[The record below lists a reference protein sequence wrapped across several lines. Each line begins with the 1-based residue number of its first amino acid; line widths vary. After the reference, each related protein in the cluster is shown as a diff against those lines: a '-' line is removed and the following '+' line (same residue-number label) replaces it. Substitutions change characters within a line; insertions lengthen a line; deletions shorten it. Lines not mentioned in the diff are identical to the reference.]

1 MAGKNLLKGLLQP
14 KNNPSKN
21 GFDRSQSHKFT
32 TKVGMILPILC
43 EELMPNSTYE
53 INMQHLTRTQPLN
66 TAAYVQMKENFD
78 FVFVPYSVLWHSW
91 QEFIDQTSD
100 KNSALELGHTFA
112 PTLLMSTLL
121 KPLWNEYHNYR
132 QGSANYGKYLKDVHG
147 YPMLF
152 NTLRLLELLGYG
164 SFNGVFEYIF
174 DTLDYTAAE
183 GDTWIEEHYSYHV
196 NLWAVLAYNK
206 AFNDFYKESNWFTGN
221 NPAYFN
227 VDDIPCNDLASSFI
241 ESYRTLNNT
250 SSSSTNFM
258 FAFQPRY
265 HLWYKDRF
273 TGGLPTAQFGDVS
286 ITPSESGLLIYNN
299 IDKSNISGTGS
310 ELYAS
315 PWIGNP
321 NNPYLGLRNRQTDA
335 SVTGSNR
342 WHIDNLFNVMALK
355 KAEVLQNWKIARM
368 RAGYK
373 TKDID
378 SAMYGVR
385 PKHAMNNEAEFIGSY
400 DNYINIQEVLSTA
413 DTDQTT
419 SGAQL
424 GAIGGKAIGTS
435 SNGTLQYKSTEWG
448 VLMCLYHV
456 EPILGYDSLMLE
468 KRNTKVEPFDYANPY
483 IDEIGFTPQPVHELS
498 LEFNTSSM
506 DSFNKVYNYLPQ
518 YYDLKTAV
526 DKVHGELMYGRSLAD
541 WTASRVDMQKQT
553 IVNQAGDQPAQTVFY
568 VNPYILDTIFGVNS
582 NELENTDQFITYA
595 QFDFKAVQP
604 MQVLGLPNF

>member
-32 TKVGMILPILC
+32 SKAGMILPILC

-100 KNSALELGHTFA
+100 KNSALELGHSFA

-121 KPLWNEYHNYR
+121 KPLWNDYHNYR
-132 QGSANYGKYLKDVHG
+132 QGSSNYGRYLKDIHG

-152 NTLRLLELLGYG
+152 NSLRLLELLGYG

-183 GDTWIEEHYSYHV
+183 GDTWIEQHYNYHV
-196 NLWAVLAYNK
+196 NLWSVLAYNK

-221 NPAYFN
+221 TPAYFN
-227 VDDIPCNDLASSFI
+227 VDDIPCTDLASSFI
-241 ESYRTLNNT
+241 ESYRTLSGT
-250 SSSSTNFM
+250 SSSSSNFM

-286 ITPSESGLLIYNN
+286 AINSSDAISLTTNADLSTYTAEQRAAIRAGIYTQ
-299 IDKSNISGTGS
+299 S
-310 ELYAS
+310 AS
-315 PWIGNP
+315 
-321 NNPYLGLRNRQTDA
+321 NRQLALKDSEGATIEN
-335 SVTGSNR
+335 SR
-342 WHIDNLFNVMALK
+342 FWHINTLFNVMALK

-419 SGAQL
+419 TGAQL

-435 SNGTLQYKSTEWG
+435 NNGTIRYQSTEWG

-498 LEFNTSSM
+498 LEFNTSSA

-553 IVNQAGDQPAQTVFY
+553 IINQAGDQPGQTVFY